1 MPILHKLSHLADTTF
16 RRMLRAVNK
25 FRISA
30 LHSSRLTA
38 AYESTPHSPLV
49 ARLDLHNFSSTLG
62 YTLLVLLPSAAA
74 ALTLSSGVRIA
85 GTEI

>member
-1 MPILHKLSHLADTTF
+1 
-16 RRMLRAVNK
+16 MLRAVDK

-49 ARLDLHNFSSTLG
+49 ARLDLHNFSSAPD
-62 YTLLVLLPSAAA
+62 YTFFNELIAVRRCYF
-74 ALTLSSGVRIA
+74 SSDVILR
-85 GTEI
+85 

>member
-1 MPILHKLSHLADTTF
+1 MIWEDEIRFANV
-16 RRMLRAVNK
+16 LRAVDK

-49 ARLDLHNFSSTLG
+49 ARLDLHNFSS
-62 YTLLVLLPSAAA
+62 
-74 ALTLSSGVRIA
+74 ALTKRSSTGV
-85 GTEI
+85 